1 MNTLRVFHI
10 KIHLNSH
17 GKGMRNLIIFHST
30 RTIQKWNK
38 LLSTLNIYP
47 FISNGLHPRMNMSF
61 LKISSKCYSMTNAF
75 NLLLHQPKKRNDE
88 NEHSSKVVCTAMVQ
102 EKKYLFLTS
111 SYLQS
116 RWKRFTKNFKRRK
129 SEHCVALNSIKRHD
143 TIVILFWFPRFFR
156 SLIFHPEYFA
166 FAEFY
171 CF

>member
-1 MNTLRVFHI
+1 MAKGCEIWSFSIRLELYKTGINFYQHWIFILLFQMYSFPEWTWVFSKFQVI
-10 KIHLNSH
+10 FIRWQML
-17 GKGMRNLIIFHST
+17 LIC
-30 RTIQKWNK
+30 
-38 LLSTLNIYP
+38 Y
-47 FISNGLHPRMNMSF
+47 FIN
-61 LKISSKCYSMTNAF
+61 
-75 NLLLHQPKKRNDE
+75 QKKRNDE

-171 CF
+171 CL